1 MLSKNEIHRI
11 YLFTSAWYS
20 QRDIA
25 KLTWHSRWTISKYLK
40 TDNLLN
46 EYFYTKY
53 EVKELEW
60 KKFVL
65 EERNK
70 EYKKML
76 ITTFIVVFIQA
87 LIIIFI

>member
-1 MLSKNEIHRI
+1 MLSQNEIHKI
-11 YLFTSAWYS
+11 YLFTSAGYS

-25 KLTWHSRWTISKYLK
+25 KLTWHSRWTISKYLQ
-40 TDNLLN
+40 TDKLLN
-46 EYFYTKY
+46 EYLY
-53 EVKELEW
+53 EVTELEW
-60 KKFVL
+60 ENSVL

>member
-1 MLSKNEIHRI
+1 MLSQNEIHKI
-11 YLFTSAWYS
+11 YLFTSAGYS

-25 KLTWHSRWTISKYLK
+25 KLTWHSRRTISKYLQ
-40 TDNLLN
+40 TDKLLN
-46 EYFYTKY
+46 EYLY
-53 EVKELEW
+53 EVTELEW
-60 KKFVL
+60 ENSVL

-87 LIIIFI
+87 LIIIFTI